1 MVLVLVLVVSFGV
14 RVRVMGFYLFVMVL
28 GNWLVF
34 WVLFVV
40 TGVVP
45 EDDEYRVIGF
55 ICFGFVL

>member
-1 MVLVLVLVVSFGV
+1 MVSFGV